1 MIIFKIAFRNIF
13 RQKRRSILTAL
24 TMFGGFTLAAI
35 SIGWSDGTYSTIID
49 MFTRNRL
56 GHIQIH
62 KQGYRDKPTIYKTID
77 NYQEVGD
84 KISAIEGVETWSPRL
99 FSAGIVSVGDNSNG
113 AQIIGIDP
121 KLENEATRFDKK
133 LIKGK
138 AFSKKP
144 SHEAILGKG
153 LAEVLE
159 ANVDDEIVV
168 VSQAADGSIANDLY
182 SIIGIIE
189 SGDQISDRMSFYL
202 HLHDAQELFVLQGRI
217 HEIAII
223 VNELG
228 QVGNLTNKISNT
240 LNNRDL
246 EVASWKEFA
255 KSFYQAMQADVR
267 GMWIMLFVII
277 LIVAVGVLNTVLM
290 SVLERRREYGLM
302 RAIGTKPRQIIRLVL
317 WEVSILV
324 YSASSLV
331 WD

>member
-1 MIIFKIAFRNIF
+1 M
-13 RQKRRSILTAL
+13 
-24 TMFGGFTLAAI
+24 
-35 SIGWSDGTYSTIID
+35 
-49 MFTRNRL
+49 
-56 GHIQIH
+56 
-62 KQGYRDKPTIYKTID
+62 
-77 NYQEVGD
+77 
-84 KISAIEGVETWSPRL
+84 
-99 FSAGIVSVGDNSNG
+99 GDNSNG

-121 KLENEATRFDKK
+121 KLENEATRFNKK
-133 LIKGK
+133 LIKGQT
-138 AFSKKP
+138 FSDKP
-144 SHEAILGKG
+144 SHDAILGKG

-159 ANVDDEIVV
+159 ANVGDEIVV
-168 VSQAADGSIANDLY
+168 VSKAADGSIANDLY

-189 SGDQISDRMSFYL
+189 SGDQMSDRMSFYL

-217 HEIAII
+217 QEIAII

-228 QVGNLTNKISNT
+228 QVDKLTNKISNT

-324 YSASSLV
+324 LFSIIIGVGLSIIINSSLSEKGIPIPETFTFGGV
-331 WD
+331 EFSKMYTEVNARSLYLPAITVFITAIFISFFPAIKAARSEPAKEMRTN